1 MIDWRVVF
9 LDLDDTLY
17 PPSSGVW
24 DAIGARIQDF
34 VMDRLGL
41 GFEEAKAL
49 RRRYFDEYGTTL
61 NGLWHH
67 HAIDPTDYL
76 SYVHAVPLEEMIQ
89 PDPEL
94 ASMLR
99 GLPQKRIVFTNANRQ
114 HAERV
119 LSCLG
124 VSAHIDAIL
133 DLFALEMVNKPKQA
147 AYTRALALAGE
158 TDPRACVLADDL
170 PRNLVPA
177 GGMGMTTV
185 LVGPAQQDG
194 AADYRIERITDL
206 TRALPGLVTH
216 DHR

>member
-1 MIDWRVVF
+1 MGWRVVF
-9 LDLDDTLY
+9 FDLDDTLY

-24 DAIGARIQDF
+24 DAIGERIQAF

-41 GFEEAKAL
+41 TYEQATVL

-67 HAIDPTDYL
+67 HAVDPEDYL
-76 SYVHAVPLEEMIQ
+76 SYVHAVPLEKMIQ
-89 PDPEL
+89 PDPAL
-94 ASMLR
+94 DSMLR
-99 GLPQKRIVFTNANRQ
+99 DLIQKRIVFTNANRQ

-124 VSAHIDAIL
+124 VSAHIDAII
-133 DLFALEMVNKPKQA
+133 DLFALEMTNKPEQA

-158 TDPRACVLADDL
+158 TDPHACIIADDL

-177 GGMGMTTV
+177 RAMGMTTV

-194 AADYRIERITDL
+194 AADHRIGSITDL
-206 TRALPGLVTH
+206 TQALPGLVTH
-216 DHR
+216 AH